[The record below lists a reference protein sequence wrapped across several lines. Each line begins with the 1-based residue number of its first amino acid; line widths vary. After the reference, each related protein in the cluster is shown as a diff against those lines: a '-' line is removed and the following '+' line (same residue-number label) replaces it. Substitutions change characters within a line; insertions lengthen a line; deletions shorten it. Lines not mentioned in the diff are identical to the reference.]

1 MSLELPVQ
9 WLWDI
14 VDEFIYQFQVFC
26 QYRSNLS
33 NKVDDEIERLR
44 EAPQIWNVQ
53 TVMNIL
59 HSLADKANIVDQLRV
74 AREGG
79 NAAEAAGAYGQLNL
93 YKMLGYFSLV
103 GLLRLHCLLGDYYLA
118 LRSLDYVDMELNKK
132 VRQGDSKRPREQRE
146 RKKKKNLTTGE
157 SICWVFAHAPGL
169 VRACDRVPHHHLLL
183 RGVRLRDAPPVP
195 RRWRHSVQ
203 HPLLPGPD
211 QAVPHAVLPV

>member
-132 VRQGDSKRPREQRE
+132 VRQGDSRRPREQRE
-146 RKKKKNLTTGE
+146 RKKRT
-157 SICWVFAHAPGL
+157 
-169 VRACDRVPHHHLLL
+169 
-183 RGVRLRDAPPVP
+183 
-195 RRWRHSVQ
+195 
-203 HPLLPGPD
+203 
-211 QAVPHAVLPV
+211 